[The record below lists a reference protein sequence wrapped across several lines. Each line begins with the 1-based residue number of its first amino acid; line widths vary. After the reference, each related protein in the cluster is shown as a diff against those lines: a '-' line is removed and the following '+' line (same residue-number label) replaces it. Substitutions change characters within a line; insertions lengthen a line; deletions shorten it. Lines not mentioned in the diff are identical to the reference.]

1 MPGNYSNNT
10 PFTYKIKNGKHYK
23 RRCLTLM
30 YEALMRR
37 VIRRELSDGRELLPE
52 LKEKIE
58 ALRNPSAR
66 SQEEMQA
73 TSTDVQVD
81 AEFTFCITSVFE
93 NIEESDSPMA
103 KFWLSF
109 MEMVEILMMNM
120 HPSE

>member
-1 MPGNYSNNT
+1 
-10 PFTYKIKNGKHYK
+10 
-23 RRCLTLM
+23 M
-30 YEALMRR
+30 YEAPMRR
-37 VIRRELSDGRELLPE
+37 VIRCGLSDGLELSPE

-73 TSTDVQVD
+73 ISTDLQVD
-81 AEFTFCITSVFE
+81 AEFTFLITSVFE
-93 NIEESDSPMA
+93 NTEESDSPMA